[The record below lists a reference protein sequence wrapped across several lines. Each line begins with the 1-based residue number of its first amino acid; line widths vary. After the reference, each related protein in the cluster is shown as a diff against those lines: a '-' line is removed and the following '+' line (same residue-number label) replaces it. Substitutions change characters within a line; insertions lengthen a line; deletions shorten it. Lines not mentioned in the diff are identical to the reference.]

1 MASIIPGAPPGPT
14 MRRYN
19 RGLNQISDGERRA
32 WAKAINAHSA
42 ARSSRDRTA
51 RPGRASRKKRRR
63 NPPDFRGRSKLY
75 RIYVEMPAHSV
86 RRHAVESIAPF
97 REERLQARPRARL
110 HEHLCALNARESR
123 ERHGDRI
130 EHGDR
135 GAPVRRLVDG
145 R

>member
-51 RPGRASRKKRRR
+51 RTDRARRKKRRR
-63 NPPDFRGRSKLY
+63 NPPDFRRRSKLY

-86 RRHAVESIAPF
+86 RGHAIEGIAPF
-97 REERLQARPRARL
+97 REEPLQARPRARL
-110 HEHLCALNARESR
+110 HEHLCTLHTGEPR
-123 ERHGDRI
+123 ERHRHRI

-135 GAPVRRLVDG
+135 GTPLR
-145 R
+145 